1 MIVKERLNNDRVAE
15 FLGMCKSEMNRRIS
29 ERVLPI
35 ALVTGSEKRHFY
47 RIYRYLLEEF
57 LGRRLSNEEL
67 EYLI

>member
-1 MIVKERLNNDRVAE
+1 MSDKEARLRKEQDILERIENVKRLIQME
-15 FLGMCKSEMNRRIS
+15 TT
-29 ERVLPI
+29 
-35 ALVTGSEKRHFY
+35 LVTGSEKRHFY